1 VTWQTQ
7 ISGEVATIVTVEKV
21 ALDMVIVD
29 TVMIGVATVM
39 TVEAQEET
47 GIVISEMV
55 VVETTIQGG

>member
-1 VTWQTQ
+1 M
-7 ISGEVATIVTVEKV
+7 TVEKV